1 LSKAFE
7 TRLNVLLARLLSTEF
22 GLRAMSEHISHRD
35 RPDMLIY
42 VNGIKVILEGSYSRQ
57 DAENDI
63 RRRINEGFGDI
74 GVALYYKRKFPTNLT
89 DAELEV
95 ELRKSIFEIRLI
107 VPQDISNTLLTYLT
121 NKKIASK
128 WITDWMDAKV
138 TDLVQILNE
147 AIQFIISE
155 EDVIQIINNIE
166 QKINDFVE
174 SVKSVDQNGHIA
186 KNLYEIFYKL
196 YGLSVGDYTKIN
208 ELIYA
213 KAALTIF
220 LSITF
225 YESIRTQLRLGSMGS
240 LCKQYGTNLG
250 IRKGYEY
257 ILKVDYRPIYNLAIQ
272 VTESLPPN
280 VNTTL
285 EKIVKLAEECAS
297 KRTIL
302 MKDFSGKIYHK
313 IVGDWATR
321 KGFATF
327 FTTVPAAYLLAYL
340 AVFTK
345 SGVFANFKDFKV
357 GDLTCG
363 SGTLLIA
370 AYNAIK
376 DLYIYSKFGN
386 DEINLKSFH
395 KSMLEECI
403 WGFDALRYAVQITS
417 TNLAL
422 QDPITQ
428 VSHMNT
434 YTIPLGKDNG
444 KVTLGS
450 LEFIKGRSIPTIAM
464 WFEGATQKFIE
475 GAQATS
481 ITGNE
486 EVPEEIPKFD
496 LLIMNPPFTRATGR
510 GGKEQAGLFGF
521 IIDPKVRKDVLNA
534 YEDIRDLIKEKLR
547 CLTYPE
553 INLDKELNEQYSILS
568 KLDIKELYNIGQA
581 GEGLLFLYLASGLIN
596 NGGKIAFVLPKS
608 FLTGISW
615 FLVRNLLLR
624 KFHLEHIV
632 VSYDAKNGYNFSES
646 TSLSETLIVARK
658 REPNGENEETTIT
671 ILHRKPMT
679 SLEARA
685 LAFKIVS
692 LKNDN
697 YLEVNGSKAYVYRIP
712 RQKLIKN
719 LFNWGSLLAFP
730 DPKLTKIAEGVLDGN
745 IFTTKIPMIRLGE
758 IAKIGIDRHQFNDV
772 FKIVSEGTLGSYPAV
787 YGGEEK
793 IRLQM
798 LVEPNACV
806 VPNGKK
812 TYKESRPGEKLFN
825 EFSSRLLVPERIWVD
840 TAHIIALYTTE
851 PVLSNIFYALR
862 LKNGKD
868 EDREKA
874 LCLWLNTTWG
884 VLSLLANRSETRGR
898 WISLNM
904 THWRLQPV
912 LDVTRLDEEKIK
924 ELAEVFDKY
933 SNKCLQ
939 RLPDQ
944 FNPDNIDLVR
954 KDIDKNFLEVLN
966 IGYDKTK
973 INELYKLIY
982 QNLDKWINE

>member
-1 LSKAFE
+1 
-7 TRLNVLLARLLSTEF
+7 
-22 GLRAMSEHISHRD
+22 
-35 RPDMLIY
+35 
-42 VNGIKVILEGSYSRQ
+42 
-57 DAENDI
+57 
-63 RRRINEGFGDI
+63 
-74 GVALYYKRKFPTNLT
+74 
-89 DAELEV
+89 
-95 ELRKSIFEIRLI
+95 
-107 VPQDISNTLLTYLT
+107 
-121 NKKIASK
+121 
-128 WITDWMDAKV
+128 
-138 TDLVQILNE
+138 
-147 AIQFIISE
+147 
-155 EDVIQIINNIE
+155 
-166 QKINDFVE
+166 
-174 SVKSVDQNGHIA
+174 
-186 KNLYEIFYKL
+186 
-196 YGLSVGDYTKIN
+196 
-208 ELIYA
+208 
-213 KAALTIF
+213 
-220 LSITF
+220 
-225 YESIRTQLRLGSMGS
+225 
-240 LCKQYGTNLG
+240 
-250 IRKGYEY
+250 
-257 ILKVDYRPIYNLAIQ
+257 
-272 VTESLPPN
+272 
-280 VNTTL
+280 
-285 EKIVKLAEECAS
+285 
-297 KRTIL
+297 
-302 MKDFSGKIYHK
+302 
-313 IVGDWATR
+313 
-321 KGFATF
+321 
-327 FTTVPAAYLLAYL
+327 
-340 AVFTK
+340 
-345 SGVFANFKDFKV
+345 
-357 GDLTCG
+357 
-363 SGTLLIA
+363 
-370 AYNAIK
+370 
-376 DLYIYSKFGN
+376 
-386 DEINLKSFH
+386 
-395 KSMLEECI
+395 
-403 WGFDALRYAVQITS
+403 
-417 TNLAL
+417 
-422 QDPITQ
+422 
-428 VSHMNT
+428 
-434 YTIPLGKDNG
+434 
-444 KVTLGS
+444 
-450 LEFIKGRSIPTIAM
+450 M

-510 GGKEQAGLFGF
+510 GGKERGGLFGF

-534 YEDIRDLIKEKLR
+534 YGDIRDLIKEKLR

-568 KLDIKELYNIGQA
+568 KLDVKELYNIGQA
-581 GEGLLFLYLASGLIN
+581 GEGLLFLYLASELIN

-608 FLTGISW
+608 LLTGISW

-632 VSYDAKNGYNFSES
+632 VSYDAENGYNFSES

-671 ILHRKPMT
+671 ILHRKPTT

-712 RQKLIKN
+712 RRKLIKN

-730 DPKLTKIAEGVLDGN
+730 DPTLTEIAEGVLDGN

-787 YGGEEK
+787 YGGEEE

-812 TYKESRPGEKLFN
+812 TYKESRPGEKLFD
-825 EFSSRLLVPERIWVD
+825 EFSSTLLVPNRIRVN
-840 TAHIIALYTTE
+840 TTHVIAMCSIK
-851 PVLSNIFYALR
+851 PVLSNIFYAVRLR
-862 LKNGKD
+862 NNEDIIKLKI
-868 EDREKA
+868 
-874 LCLWLNTTWG
+874 LCLWLNTSWG
-884 VLSLLANRSETRGR
+884 ILSILANRTETEGG

-944 FNPDNIDLVR
+944 FKPDNIDPIR
-954 KDIDKNFLEVLN
+954 KDIDENFLEVLN
-966 IGYDKTK
+966 IGYDETK